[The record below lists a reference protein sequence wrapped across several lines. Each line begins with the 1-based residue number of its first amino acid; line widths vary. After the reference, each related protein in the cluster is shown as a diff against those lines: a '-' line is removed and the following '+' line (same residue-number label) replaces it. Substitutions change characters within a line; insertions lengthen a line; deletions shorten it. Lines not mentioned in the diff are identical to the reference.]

1 MIATRKGREL
11 ADQQGKELRADV
23 RRRTILGGKL
33 ISDSGQVRDCLIMD
47 LSLAG
52 VRCRCGEP
60 LETKSFVNVRIDRF
74 GELRRAQVMWV
85 RGDQVGLRFVEK
97 ITGTTGTTAGI
108 GRLLKPIADST
119 GRGA

>member
-1 MIATRKGREL
+1 M
-11 ADQQGKELRADV
+11 ADQQVKNLRADV

-52 VRCRCGEP
+52 VRCCCGEL

-74 GELRRAQVMWV
+74 GELRRAEVMWV
-85 RGDQVGLRFVEK
+85 RGDQVGLRFTEK
-97 ITGTTGTTAGI
+97 IAETTGTAAGI
-108 GRLLKPIADST
+108 GRLLRPIADGT
-119 GRGA
+119 GRDA